1 MNLLDFIIIF
11 MLLLFA
17 VGGIKRGLVWELLT
31 TIGLILGVIAT
42 YIYRLQLIELVVRFV
57 GPGWQQQWAAG
68 LLFLAFFLLIYIGFT
83 AIGHKLHKAIEKT
96 AFKWPDRILGI
107 IAGVAKGAMVI
118 AFLVLSAE
126 SMDSTG
132 DIRTYFDQSKLI
144 RWGKQTAYSLSHWE
158 AEEYRK
164 RV

>member
-1 MNLLDFIIIF
+1 MHLLDIIIIF

-31 TIGLILGVIAT
+31 TIGLVLGVIAT

-68 LLFLAFFLLIYIGFT
+68 LIFLAFFLLIYIGFT
-83 AIGHKLHKAIEKT
+83 AIGHALHKAIEKT
-96 AFKWPDRILGI
+96 PFKWPDRILGI
-107 IAGVAKGAMVI
+107 VAGVAKGAMVV

-132 DIRTYFDQSKLI
+132 DVRNYLNQSQLI
-144 RWGKQTAYSLSHWE
+144 RWGKEAAYTLTHWE
-158 AEEYRK
+158 AEEYQK